1 MDSGAKIKAKDG
13 FWRYGLVGIDNF
25 TKKGEVALMDY
36 RTPKAVKEAA
46 IIILK
51 ELGIPKQICTDG
63 EGYFMGKEFAA
74 LCSRHDIK
82 HIMTSG
88 KANSAE
94 RFIRT
99 LKENIF
105 KRLEGKPREQWI
117 DEVGYVVDKY
127 NRSRHSTTEL
137 SPDDATDPR
146 NEMFV
151 RYNIFDKAKTD
162 RKWPPLKEG
171 DSVRIKKVRQTG
183 AKGYDPKYSKNV
195 FKIHSI
201 RDGTYHIK
209 IPLKLRKAF
218 PRQYYQRFELLKV

>member
-1 MDSGAKIKAKDG
+1 
-13 FWRYGLVGIDNF
+13 
-25 TKKGEVALMDY
+25 VALMDY
-36 RTPKAVKEAA
+36 RTPDAVTEAT

-51 ELGIPKQICTDG
+51 ELGIPKQIYTDG

-82 HIMTSG
+82 HIITSG

-99 LKENIF
+99 LKDNIF
-105 KRLEGKPREQWI
+105 KRLEGKPREKWVE
-117 DEVGYVVDKY
+117 EVAYVVDKY

-137 SPDDATDPR
+137 SPDEATDPR

-162 RKWPPLKEG
+162 RKWPPLEEG
-171 DSVRIKKVRQTG
+171 DKVRIKKVRKTG

-195 FKIHSI
+195 FKIYKI
-201 RDGTYHIK
+201 EDGTHHIK
-209 IPLKLRKAF
+209 VPLELRKAF
-218 PRQYYQRFELLKV
+218 PRNTYQRFELLKV